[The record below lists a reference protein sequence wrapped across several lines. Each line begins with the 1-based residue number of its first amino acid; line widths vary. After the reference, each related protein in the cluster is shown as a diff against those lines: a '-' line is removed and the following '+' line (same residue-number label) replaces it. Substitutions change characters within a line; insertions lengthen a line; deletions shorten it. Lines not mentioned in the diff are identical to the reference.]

1 MQIGFFLL
9 RSFLN
14 LNIMDLIELMVIIHG
29 WPSKC
34 ENKPFHAKKG
44 VNNYGFHSY
53 CISHQVS
60 NFQMKSSSSMV
71 LIIPKYWRGPLEV
84 SYMSSMSHN
93 NSVNFFFKRKS
104 IFESK
109 ESSSTNITTGM
120 GGLNL
125 TPCLVNTLMNLFLV
139 LEAWMLFMVNPNPN
153 MGKQP

>member
-1 MQIGFFLL
+1 
-9 RSFLN
+9 
-14 LNIMDLIELMVIIHG
+14 MDLKKLMVIIHG

-34 ENKPFHAKKG
+34 ENKPFHAKKR
-44 VNNYGFHSY
+44 VNNYGFRKY

-60 NFQMKSSSSMV
+60 NSQMKSSSSMV
-71 LIIPKYWRGPLEV
+71 LTIPKYWRGPLEV
-84 SYMSSMSHN
+84 PYMSSMSHN
-93 NSVNFFFKRKS
+93 NNVIYFFKHKS

-125 TPCLVNTLMNLFLV
+125 TPYLVNTLMNLFLV
-139 LEAWMLFMVNPNPN
+139 SEAWMLFMVNPNPN